1 LTIEHLFD
9 YNRAMIASP
18 EKAHKTGRR
27 AEVQTLVAVVP
38 CGGNRG
44 LAGIKI
50 DGLTHSSSGGEYF
63 VPFTVGKDASP
74 REYSYAGLTAAIERL
89 RALHVERTLIV
100 VDDDE
105 LVAELERRAEPP
117 HELFL
122 NYIILG
128 CRLNEFRRARVVS
141 AKSSRLEELHAKTQS
156 LAATIYNVP
165 LLAPAM

>member
-1 LTIEHLFD
+1 
-9 YNRAMIASP
+9 MIASP
-18 EKAHKTGRR
+18 GKAQKTGRR
-27 AEVQTLVAVVP
+27 PEVQTLVAVVP
-38 CGGNRG
+38 CASNRG

-50 DGLTHSSSGGEYF
+50 DGLAQASSGEYF
-63 VPFTVGKDASP
+63 MPFTVGKDATP
-74 REYSYAGLTAAIERL
+74 REYAYAGLTAAIERL
-89 RALHVERTLIV
+89 RSLHVERTLIV
-100 VDDDE
+100 MDDDE
-105 LVAELERRAEPP
+105 LVAELERRVEPP

-141 AKSSRLEELHAKTQS
+141 AKSSRLEELRAKTQS